1 MLRQSGGGDFRLEFR
16 PNVGSASE
24 CEPEIGEERGSGI
37 SACEENVEEF
47 AADADGVCSLA
58 DESVDEEISF
68 RGLLLLVVRGRVF
81 FCCEE
86 LISSG
91 EAFLDVRVDEIVYEI
106 AVFLEAFVGGEEFG
120 PVAPSGE
127 VADELVRGELV
138 TYIYT
143 YRIIYI
149 CIAKT
154 YILTLRKRLRK
165 PIIPI
170 LDQRIGGFPKQKLRR
185 TINGETKKSFTQIDF
200 LARNNRRN

>member
-1 MLRQSGGGDFRLEFR
+1 MEFP
-16 PNVGSASE
+16 PNIRSTSE

-37 SACEENVEEF
+37 SACEEDVEEF

-68 RGLLLLVVRGRVF
+68 RGLLLLLLLVVRGRVF

-127 VADELVRGELV
+127 VADELVRGVSHIHIHIVSLSLSHK
-138 TYIYT
+138 TN
-143 YRIIYI
+143 RIRDTR
-149 CIAKT
+149 KT

-185 TINGETKKSFTQIDF
+185 TINCETKKSFTQIDF

>member
-1 MLRQSGGGDFRLEFR
+1 MEFP

-24 CEPEIGEERGSGI
+24 CEPEIGEERGSGV
-37 SACEENVEEF
+37 SACEEDVEEF

-68 RGLLLLVVRGRVF
+68 RGLLFLLVVVRGGGL

-91 EAFLDVRVDEIVYEI
+91 ETFLDVRVDEIVYEI

-127 VADELVRGELV
+127 VADELVRGVSQIHAHIVSLSLSH
-138 TYIYT
+138 
-143 YRIIYI
+143 
-149 CIAKT
+149 KT
-154 YILTLRKRLRK
+154 
-165 PIIPI
+165 
-170 LDQRIGGFPKQKLRR
+170 
-185 TINGETKKSFTQIDF
+185 N
-200 LARNNRRN
+200 

>member
-1 MLRQSGGGDFRLEFR
+1 MEFP
-16 PNVGSASE
+16 PNIRSTSE
-24 CEPEIGEERGSGI
+24 CEPEIGEERGSRV

-68 RGLLLLVVRGRVF
+68 RGLLLLLLVVRRRGF

-91 EAFLDVRVDEIVYEI
+91 ETFLDVRVDEIVYEI

-127 VADELVRGELV
+127 VADELVRGV
-138 TYIYT
+138 SHIHTHIVYMSD
-143 YRIIYI
+143 
-149 CIAKT
+149 KN
-154 YILTLRKRLRK
+154 
-165 PIIPI
+165 
-170 LDQRIGGFPKQKLRR
+170 KLNS
-185 TINGETKKSFTQIDF
+185 THAQNLHPDS
-200 LARNNRRN
+200 A

>member
-1 MLRQSGGGDFRLEFR
+1 MEFP
-16 PNVGSASE
+16 PNIRSASE

-37 SACEENVEEF
+37 SACEEDVEEF

-68 RGLLLLVVRGRVF
+68 RGWWLLLVVRGGVF

-91 EAFLDVRVDEIVYEI
+91 ETFLDVRVDEIVYEI

-127 VADELVRGELV
+127 VADELVSGELA
-138 TYIYT
+138 IYVHIS
-143 YRIIYI
+143 YLSLSLSLLERIKFDTR
-149 CIAKT
+149 KT

-185 TINGETKKSFTQIDF
+185 TINRETKKSFTQIDF